1 MTDILTMKWV
11 LIGIG
16 VLGLVFGAAFGV
28 GYFLVSPSLKVA
40 QSIQIDRHP
49 SMVYPLTSNL
59 ALFHEWSP
67 WARMDPGQ
75 RYEVQGSAG
84 QGQTARFKSNVS
96 QIGEGAYA
104 ITAVTPHA
112 AVRMRADG
120 GPMATGLASVTLDVA
135 LEEASGGAL
144 TTWTLT
150 RDCGTGLDSVVC
162 RYLNLMV
169 AGSAQVALE
178 QGLTR
183 LKRLAEGLPALDI
196 SDVTVNVET
205 RTGAQFAYV
214 ESAAEKDDP
223 IRVTQAI
230 LGAANYVQQFFIGRQ
245 LPQSGPRVVVMTKDD
260 DRQVSFRVGYMYEG
274 PAIVDAAPPVRVGE
288 TPSGKAAKLTHIGA
302 PEQMQVSYAL
312 FNAYLRAHRIQTDG
326 LPWEVYVK
334 AATRED
340 QSDAQVDIYIPV
352 K

>member
-1 MTDILTMKWV
+1 MKWV

-16 VLGLVFGAAFGV
+16 IIGLLLGAAYGA
-28 GYFLVSPSLKVA
+28 GYFLISPKLAVS
-40 QSIQIDRHP
+40 QSVQIDRHR
-49 SMVYPLTSNL
+49 SMVYPLASNL
-59 ALFHEWSP
+59 ALFHDWSP
-67 WARMDPGQ
+67 WARIDPGQ
-75 RYEVQGSAG
+75 RYEVKGSAG
-84 QGQTARFKSNVS
+84 QGQTARYKSNVS

-104 ITAVTPHA
+104 ITAVTPHT
-112 AVRMRADG
+112 AVSMRADG
-120 GPMATGLASVTLDVA
+120 GPMATGVGSVTLDLT
-135 LEEASGGAL
+135 LEDASGGAL
-144 TTWTLT
+144 TTWRLT
-150 RDCGTGLDSVVC
+150 RDCGQGLDSVIC

-169 AGSAQVALE
+169 ASSSQVALE

-196 SDVTVNVET
+196 SDVTVTIET
-205 RTGAQFAYV
+205 RTGQQFAYV

-223 IRVTQAI
+223 TRVAQAI
-230 LGAANYVQQFFIGRQ
+230 FGAASYVQQVFIARQ
-245 LPQSGPRVVVMTKDD
+245 MPQTGPRVVVMTKDD
-260 DRQVSFRVGYMYEG
+260 DRQISLRVGYVYEG
-274 PAIVDAAPPVRVGE
+274 PALVDAAPPVRVGE

-302 PEQMQVSYAL
+302 PERMQVSYAL

-334 AATRED
+334 PAARED